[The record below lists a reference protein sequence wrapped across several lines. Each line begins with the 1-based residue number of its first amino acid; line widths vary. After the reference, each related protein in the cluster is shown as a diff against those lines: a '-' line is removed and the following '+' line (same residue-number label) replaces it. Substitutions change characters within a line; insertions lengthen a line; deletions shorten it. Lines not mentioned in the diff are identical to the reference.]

1 MISIDLHEISAHA
14 EADFNNETLAK
25 CFSCLELT
33 SLNTTD
39 NAANI
44 SAMIK
49 KVNDFPA
56 AFPDMPEIAAVCVYP
71 SMLKTVLTTLT
82 SQNVEIVSVSGGFP
96 ASQTFREVQLA
107 EAVRAY
113 DEGADEIDIVL
124 SAGKFLNGEY
134 EEVAEDI
141 RTIANIGG
149 RFKVILETGALKTA
163 ESIYK
168 AATIA
173 MENGANFIK
182 TSTGKFEPA
191 ATPEAFLTMTKAAKD
206 FYKSVGR
213 RVGLKAAGGIVTSRD
228 AVLYRSIV
236 KYVLGDE
243 ACTPQYF
250 RIGASRLANNLLMDI
265 KGKNWF

>member
-1 MISIDLHEISAHA
+1 MIFTDLHEISASV
-14 EADFNNETLAK
+14 EADFNEETLAE

-33 SLNTTD
+33 SLNLTD
-39 NAANI
+39 NTTSV
-44 SAMIK
+44 SAMIG
-49 KVNDFPA
+49 KVNDFHA
-56 AFPDMPEIAAVCVYP
+56 AFPDLPEIAAVCVYP
-71 SMLKTVLTTLT
+71 SMLKTVRKTLAK
-82 SQNVEIVSVSGGFP
+82 QNVEIVSVSGGFP
-96 ASQTFREVQLA
+96 TAQTFREVQLA

-113 DEGADEIDIVL
+113 DEGAEEIDIVL
-124 SAGKFLNGEY
+124 SVGKFLDGEY

-191 ATPEAFLTMTKAAKD
+191 ATPEAFLTMARATKD
-206 FYKSVGR
+206 FYENTGK

-228 AVLYRSIV
+228 AVLYRSIA
-236 KYVLGDE
+236 KCILGDE
-243 ACTPQYF
+243 ACSPKYF
-250 RIGASRLANNLLMDI
+250 RIGASRLANNLLTDI
-265 KGKNWF
+265 NGKSWF